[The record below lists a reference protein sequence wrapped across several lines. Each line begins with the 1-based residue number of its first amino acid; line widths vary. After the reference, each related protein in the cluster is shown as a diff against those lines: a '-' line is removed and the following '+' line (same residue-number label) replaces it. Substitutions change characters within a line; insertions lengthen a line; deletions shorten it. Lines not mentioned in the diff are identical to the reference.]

1 MLIMLSSVPRSVVFR
16 ASRTAEQRL
25 TFLSTLHFRTRKQ
38 HRLLNMSAI
47 AQIIDTNFDDL
58 PVDRKSCQL
67 LGPTAL
73 VCGDS
78 LAA

>member
-1 MLIMLSSVPRSVVFR
+1 M
-16 ASRTAEQRL
+16 
-25 TFLSTLHFRTRKQ
+25 
-38 HRLLNMSAI
+38 
-47 AQIIDTNFDDL
+47 DTNLDDL

-78 LAA
+78 TVALPRLKMS